1 MYRVDV
7 RIYIVAQQQLSHLR
21 MAADGCD
28 VQRCQV
34 ATTFM
39 PLLDR
44 RFGAVYHSL
53 NSWKGALPAGDVK
66 STSGTISTSQ

>member
-1 MYRVDV
+1 
-7 RIYIVAQQQLSHLR
+7 

-39 PLLDR
+39 PAKV
-44 RFGAVYHSL
+44 AVDGGEPRWS
-53 NSWKGALPAGDVK
+53 PVK
-66 STSGTISTSQ
+66 MVNGGVVVDHCTFIMTISGENG